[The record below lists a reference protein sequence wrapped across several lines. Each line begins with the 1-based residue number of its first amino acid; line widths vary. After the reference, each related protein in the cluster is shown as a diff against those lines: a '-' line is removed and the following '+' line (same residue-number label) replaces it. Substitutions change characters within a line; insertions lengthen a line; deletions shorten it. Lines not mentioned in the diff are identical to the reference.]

1 MTTHEVYFVLQFQYR
16 VLGEKM
22 AKKVDSDQT
31 LTTDDSAQESLLGG
45 TGTIPKV
52 RSGIFGIISL
62 VSAVLLIGL
71 SVFGGFGSNGQIH
84 LDASTDITINLKLTS
99 EEFLV
104 ISKSNVCDGIG
115 SFPGIK
121 TSKAIITS
129 PTFED
134 QVAIGSGQLNNEGSC
149 EYTITVPTPEK
160 FKGGSVDFLF
170 KFPFGES
177 RVFTIDVGDSV
188 PYKNAIV
195 EIPFD

>member
-1 MTTHEVYFVLQFQYR
+1 
-16 VLGEKM
+16 M

-31 LTTDDSAQESLLGG
+31 LTTADNSTNESLLGG
-45 TGTIPKV
+45 TGIIPKV
-52 RSGIFGIISL
+52 RSGIFGIITL
-62 VSAVLLIGL
+62 ISAILLIAL
-71 SVFGGFGSNGQIH
+71 TVFSDFGSNGQIH

-99 EEFLV
+99 QEFLV
-104 ISKSNVCDGIG
+104 ISKKNVCDGIG

-129 PTFED
+129 PTLKD
-134 QVAIGSGQLNNEGSC
+134 QVAIGTGQLNNEGSC
-149 EYTITVPTPEK
+149 EYTIAVPTPEN

-177 RVFTIDVGDSV
+177 RVFTIDVGRSA
-188 PYKNAIV
+188 PYKNAVI